1 MRCVYGPLQGGRCF
15 IHVPTGDLTQGWQS
29 FADMLREL
37 LKLKDDLEKTSKQ
50 RLITDLRDDSQKRT
64 SYVDVV
70 KKDRAINYSI
80 LPVKNRAWTQKL
92 TMKGRPPLFKH
103 L

>member
-1 MRCVYGPLQGGRCF
+1 
-15 IHVPTGDLTQGWQS
+15 
-29 FADMLREL
+29 MLREL

-80 LPVKNRAWTQKL
+80 LPVKKQSMDTETYNERKASPVQAQQFLVKKKK
-92 TMKGRPPLFKH
+92 MKYSKKISVTFG
-103 L
+103 